1 MKDKGLYIILT
12 LYSLTR
18 WFTEYF
24 EDNYDNTFDANILY
38 FMFDGAI
45 ICCIGLFL
53 YANSKKDLLAKLC
66 LFLLVFMGI
75 SQAVN
80 FFYSYFYTEYLT
92 YSPWIVAG
100 IAAIEAY
107 RYLDKKINKLFDI

>member
-1 MKDKGLYIILT
+1 MKDKGLYIVLT

-18 WFTEYF
+18 WFAEYF
-24 EDNYDNTFDANILY
+24 DDNYDMFDANILY
-38 FMFDGAI
+38 FMFDGFI

-75 SQAVN
+75 SQSVS
-80 FFYSYFYTEYLT
+80 FFYSYFYTEYLN
-92 YSPWIVAG
+92 YSPWVVAG
-100 IAAIEAY
+100 IAVIEVC
-107 RYLDKKINKLFDI
+107 RYLTKEINKLFDI

>member
-24 EDNYDNTFDANILY
+24 EDNYDLFDANILY

-45 ICCIGLFL
+45 ICCIGVFL
-53 YANSKKDLLAKLC
+53 YAHSKKDLLAKFC
-66 LFLLVFMGI
+66 LFLMVFLGM
-75 SQAVN
+75 SQAVS
-80 FFYSYFYTEYLT
+80 FYHNYLYTEYLN
-92 YSPWIVAG
+92 YSPWVIAG
-100 IAAIEAY
+100 ITAIEIY
-107 RYLDKKINKLFDI
+107 RYADKKINKLFDQ